1 MNPKNNKKYLI
12 RILSILVTVAISV
25 NAFVSC
31 TFRKSE
37 ESYEKLELI
46 DSLFRTYSIF
56 ELDEEALMDAVLKG
70 YIEGTGDK
78 YAEYFTAEEYERFT
92 ADNNGELVGI
102 GISVIQNTDY
112 GCIEI
117 INVIPDS
124 PALEA
129 GLMPGDLIMY
139 IGVGDEK
146 KSVETVGYT
155 NALELLQ
162 GDEGSV
168 AEITVWRVDEGKEIE
183 FSIVREKVT
192 AVSVTGRVCDTDE
205 TVGIVKITKFDL
217 TTPKQFTKAVY
228 ELLSKGCDKFV
239 FDVRNNPGGDLRSIR
254 AVLSYFLEDGDV
266 FIRVS
271 DRSGKMESDIIEAI
285 EYSNAEDC
293 NVSKEDVGKY
303 RELNIAVL
311 VNGSTASAA
320 ELFTSALMDHKL
332 SVTVG
337 TVTYGKGTMQS
348 TFSLASYGYGG
359 ALKLTTNYYY
369 PPFSDSYDG
378 VGITPDRE
386 VELDEAL
393 KGKNIYKIT
402 DAEDNQLQAAIKT
415 FE

>member
-1 MNPKNNKKYLI
+1 MNRKKYLI
-12 RILSILVTVAISV
+12 RILSCLAALVISV
-25 NAFVSC
+25 TALSSC
-31 TFRKSE
+31 SFKKSDDG
-37 ESYEKLELI
+37 YEKLELI
-46 DSLFRTYSIF
+46 DSLFRAYTLF
-56 ELDEEALMDAVLKG
+56 DLDEEALMDAVLKG

-78 YAEYFTAEEYERFT
+78 YAEYFTAEEYESFT
-92 ADNNGELVGI
+92 SDSKGELVGI
-102 GISVIQNTDY
+102 GISVIQNTEY
-112 GCIEI
+112 GCVEI
-117 INVIPDS
+117 INVVPDS

-129 GLMPGDLIMY
+129 GLVPGDLITH
-139 IGVGDEK
+139 IGIGDERQAIE
-146 KSVETVGYT
+146 SIGYT
-155 NALELLQ
+155 KALDLMR
-162 GDEGSV
+162 GDIGSI
-168 AEITVWRVDEGKEIE
+168 AEITVWRPDDDVELE

-192 AVSVTGRVCDTDE
+192 AVSVSGRVCETDSK
-205 TVGIVKITKFDL
+205 VGIVKITEFDL
-217 TTPKQFTKAVY
+217 ITPKQFTKAVD

-266 FIRVS
+266 FIRIS
-271 DRSGKMESDIIEAI
+271 DRSGEMESDIIEAI
-285 EYSNAEDC
+285 EYANAEDC
-293 NVSKEDVGKY
+293 NVSKEDLGKY
-303 RELNIAVL
+303 RDLNIAVL

-348 TFSLASYGYGG
+348 TYSLARYGYGG

-378 VGITPDRE
+378 IGIIPDRE

-402 DAEDNQLQAAIKT
+402 DAEDNQLQTAINELYSK
-415 FE
+415 